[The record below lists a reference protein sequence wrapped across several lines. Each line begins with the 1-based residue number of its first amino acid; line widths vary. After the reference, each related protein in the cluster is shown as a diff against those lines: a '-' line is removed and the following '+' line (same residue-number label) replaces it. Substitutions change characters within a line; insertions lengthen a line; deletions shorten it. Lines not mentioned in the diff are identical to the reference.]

1 MTPAAGGA
9 GDGTGEPAP
18 GWLLGLADAA
28 AGMRVPPGL
37 QPEPGGRPAAV
48 LVLFGVGP
56 QGPDLL
62 LVQRGPG
69 LRRHSGQAAFPGG
82 AIDPADSG
90 PVQAALREAAEEARV
105 DPAGV
110 QVLTVLPDLF
120 IRRSRFTVTPVLAWW
135 RRPVPVSSGD
145 PVEVVA
151 VQRIPV
157 AELADPAHRLSIRP
171 PSGLA
176 GQGRRPASPAFRAGG
191 MLIWGFT
198 AMVVDQLLT
207 LGGWEVPWD
216 ASQPEDLPP
225 GALLASSD
233 GTGPVS

>member
-1 MTPAAGGA
+1 MTAAARAAAG
-9 GDGTGEPAP
+9 DAP
-18 GWLLGLADAA
+18 GWLTALAGAA
-28 AGMRVPPGL
+28 AEMAVPAVLAP
-37 QPEPGGRPAAV
+37 QPGGRPAAV
-48 LVLFGVGP
+48 LILFGVGP
-56 QGPDLL
+56 HGPDLL

-82 AIDPADSG
+82 AIDPTDDG

-110 QVLTVLPDLF
+110 QVLAVLPDLF

-135 RRPVPVSSGD
+135 REPGPVSSGD

-157 AELADPAHRLSIRP
+157 AELADPAHRLSIRA

-207 LGGWEVPWD
+207 LGGWAVPWD
-216 ASQPEDLPP
+216 ASAPEDLPP
-225 GALLASSD
+225 GALVASQGD
-233 GTGPVS
+233 AGPVA

>member
-1 MTPAAGGA
+1 VTGAAGG
-9 GDGTGEPAP
+9 PAVGAP
-18 GWLLGLADAA
+18 SWLTELAHAA
-28 AGMRVPPGL
+28 AGMTVPALLAP
-37 QPEPGGRPAAV
+37 QPGGRPAAV
-48 LVLFGVGP
+48 LILFGVGS

-82 AIDPADSG
+82 AIDPTDGG

-105 DPAGV
+105 DPAAV
-110 QVLTVLPDLF
+110 EVLTVLPDLF

-135 RRPVPVSSGD
+135 RQPGPVSSGD

-151 VQRIPV
+151 VQRIAV
-157 AELADPAHRLSIRP
+157 AELADPAHRLSIRA

-207 LGGWEVPWD
+207 LGGWAVPWD
-216 ASQPEDLPP
+216 ASSPEDLPP
-225 GALLASSD
+225 GALATPHPD
-233 GTGPVS
+233 AGPVA